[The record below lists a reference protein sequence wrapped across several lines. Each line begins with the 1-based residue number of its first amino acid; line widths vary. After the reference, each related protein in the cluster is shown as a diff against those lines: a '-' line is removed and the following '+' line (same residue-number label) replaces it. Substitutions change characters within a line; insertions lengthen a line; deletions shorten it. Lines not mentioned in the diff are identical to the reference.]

1 MGELEALH
9 AFQGGQGFR
18 FQSAEKRC
26 DLVADLIGDLVGIGA
41 FTECHKESG
50 EQVFDVSV
58 LFSMASEA

>member
-1 MGELEALH
+1 
-9 AFQGGQGFR
+9 
-18 FQSAEKRC
+18 
-26 DLVADLIGDLVGIGA
+26 LVADLIGDLVGIGA